1 METHDFDADT
11 SSEITL
17 SRKQSRLTGQKPPL
31 KLPEI
36 WAIRTRL
43 EMAGEV
49 RDLALFNL
57 AIDSKLRACDL
68 LRLQVKDITN
78 GLAVL
83 SRASVI
89 QKKTGNP
96 VRFEIT
102 RQTQASLKALIEL
115 RQYGPCDYLFQ
126 SRLHDSPHL
135 SRRQYARI
143 VKSWVAMIG
152 LDPA

>member
-1 METHDFDADT
+1 MFRSKKEPGKRTPWNKGK
-11 SSEITL
+11 L
-17 SRKQSRLTGQKPPL
+17 VGQKAPFSMQ
-31 KLPEI
+31 EV
-36 WAIRTRL
+36 WSIRMHLQTIGNR
-43 EMAGEV
+43 